1 MAGAAL
7 SDDVALCS
15 AAIAGLCRVLV
26 NRGLLRPHELTLVA
40 ASAGLSEG
48 QAGQFARGELTLAP
62 HQTLTL
68 VVAAFERLRVMQVS
82 AAESRASSAPVP
94 VPAETT
100 EEGAQAAVAAL
111 AKDFGG
117 WRFPL
122 PDGIESIGT
131 DRVKLIWRARHT
143 GTWPDVAA
151 VTAAELR
158 GKLERIEASLAAD
171 ERIQEKYR
179 SGAGVS
185 RR

>member
-15 AAIAGLCRVLV
+15 AAIAGLCRLLV

-40 ASAGLSEG
+40 SAAGLSES
-48 QAGQFARGELTLAP
+48 QAGQFARGELTLPP

-68 VVAAFERLRVMQVS
+68 VVAAFERLRVMAVS
-82 AAESRASSAPVP
+82 AAESRVSSAPVP
-94 VPAETT
+94 VAAETT
-100 EEGAQAAVAAL
+100 EDGALAAVEQL
-111 AKDFGG
+111 RKDFPD
-117 WRFPL
+117 WRPGV
-122 PDGIESIGT
+122 DGLETIAAG
-131 DRVKLIWRARHT
+131 RPKLVWHAQHS

-158 GKLERIEASLAAD
+158 GKLERIEETLAAD
-171 ERIQEKYR
+171 AKIQEQYR